1 MIHDRERPSFE
12 PENNVTVKR
21 CFYAYEWAADYVKEK
36 SVADIGCG
44 TGYGTIHLA
53 QYAANAIGLDYSAET
68 VSQNLKDNAHIANLS
83 FMECAVPPICLPDE
97 SYDVITAFQ
106 FIEHLDDPKGF
117 IKDSLR
123 VLKPGGVFLCTTV
136 NAKKSL
142 ARNPYHKF
150 EYTFAEMEKDFR
162 EVYSN
167 LEILGL
173 QGNDR
178 VNAYYRENAKW
189 VNNVLKWDVLGLHKI
204 LPAKLLSLPYNF
216 LTTIMRKNLMEKNQQ
231 TLDIDTK
238 DFYTVSEREKWDDTW
253 DIFMIARKPL

>member
-12 PENNVTVKR
+12 PENNVTVQR
-21 CFYAYEWAADYVKEK
+21 CFYAYEWAASFVKGK
-36 SVADIGCG
+36 NVADIGCG
-44 TGYGTIHLA
+44 NGYGTIHMA
-53 QYAANAIGLDYSAET
+53 KVANEAIGLDYSAET
-68 VSQNLKDNAHIANLS
+68 VAQNLKDNANADNLS
-83 FMECAVPPICLPDE
+83 FMQCVVPPICLPDA

-162 EVYSN
+162 EVYSD
-167 LEILGL
+167 LEICGL
-173 QGNDR
+173 QGNER
-178 VNAYYRENAKW
+178 VNTYYRDNAKW
-189 VNNVLKWDVLGLHKI
+189 VNGILKWDVLGLHKI
-204 LPAKLLSLPYNF
+204 LPAKLLSLPYNL
-216 LTTIMRKNLMEKNQQ
+216 LTTIMRKQLMEKNDV
-231 TLDIDTK
+231 TLDIGTK
-238 DFYTVSEREKWDDTW
+238 DFFIVPERSQWDNTW
-253 DIFMIARKPL
+253 DIFMIARKPY